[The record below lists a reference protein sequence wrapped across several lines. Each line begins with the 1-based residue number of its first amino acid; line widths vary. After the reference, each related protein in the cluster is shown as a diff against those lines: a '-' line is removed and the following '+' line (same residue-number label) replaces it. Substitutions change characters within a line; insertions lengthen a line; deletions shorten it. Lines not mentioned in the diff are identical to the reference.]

1 MTQVNA
7 VRRPANPTDAAR
19 DGTPPAVAAATKD
32 APVPVYMGQS
42 YWSNVGSRLRRDPT
56 TVVCGLIV
64 LAIILVSV
72 FAPLIAPMDPY
83 QAKMLGRLAP
93 IGTAGHPLGTD
104 ELGRDMLSRLIY
116 GGRISLMMGL
126 TPVGVALLVGGLL
139 GVIAGYAGGWVNM
152 MIMRFMDVFYAF
164 PSIMLAIA
172 ISGALGAGIGNGMLA
187 LTLVLIPSITR
198 VTESVTTQVRA
209 YDFVDAARAS
219 GASTTRVIVT
229 HVLSNVLGPIFIF
242 ATSLVSVSII
252 IASGLSFL
260 GLGVSPPEADWGL
273 MLSTLR
279 QAIYINPMLC
289 ALPGI
294 MIFITSLC
302 FNLMSDGL
310 RSAMDVRL

>member
-1 MTQVNA
+1 MTQANVM
-7 VRRPANPTDAAR
+7 RRPDAATSNA
-19 DGTPPAVAAATKD
+19 GSGQNAIAATAAAE
-32 APVPVYMGQS
+32 PVQQGQG
-42 YWSNVGSRLRRDPT
+42 YWSNVGRRLRRDPT

-64 LAIILVSV
+64 LGIMLISV
-72 FAPLIAPMDPY
+72 FAPYIAPMDPY

-93 IGTAGHPLGTD
+93 IGTEGHLLGTD

-126 TPVGVALLVGGLL
+126 TPVGIALVFGGLL
-139 GVIAGYAGGWVNM
+139 GLIAGYLGGGINM
-152 MIMRFMDVFYAF
+152 LIMRFMDVFYAF

-172 ISGALGAGIGNGMLA
+172 ISGALGAGIRNGMIA

-209 YDFVDAARAS
+209 YDFVDAARAT
-219 GASTTRVIVT
+219 GASTRRIIVT
-229 HVLSNVLGPIFIF
+229 HVLSNVLGPVFIF

-260 GLGVSPPEADWGL
+260 GLGVRPPEADWGL

-279 QAIYINPMLC
+279 QAIYINPVLC

-294 MIFITSLC
+294 MIFVTSLC

>member
-7 VRRPANPTDAAR
+7 VRRPARPVDDAGDTALAS
-19 DGTPPAVAAATKD
+19 PAAAKD
-32 APVPVYMGQS
+32 APAVVYKGQS
-42 YWSNVGSRLRRDPT
+42 YWSNVGRRLRRDPT

-64 LAIILVSV
+64 LAIILVAV

-126 TPVGVALLVGGLL
+126 TPVGVALAVGGLL

-229 HVLSNVLGPIFIF
+229 HVFSNVLGPIFIF
-242 ATSLVSVSII
+242 STSLVSVSII

>member
-1 MTQVNA
+1 MTQADA
-7 VRRPANPTDAAR
+7 VLRPDEAEIDIGARSTTVSVMAKKAAE
-19 DGTPPAVAAATKD
+19 
-32 APVPVYMGQS
+32 PVYKGEG
-42 YWSNVGSRLRRDPT
+42 YWRNVGKRLRRDPT

-64 LAIILVSV
+64 LAITLISI
-72 FAPLIAPMDPY
+72 FAPYIAPADPY

-93 IGTAGHPLGTD
+93 IGTAGHLLGTD

-139 GVIAGYAGGWVNM
+139 GLIAGYVGGGINM
-152 MIMRFMDVFYAF
+152 LIMRFMDVFYAF

-172 ISGALGAGIGNGMLA
+172 ISGALGAGIRNGMIA

-198 VTESVTTQVRA
+198 VTESVTTQVRS
-209 YDFVDAARAS
+209 YDFVDAARAT
-219 GASTTRVIVT
+219 GASTRRIIVT
-229 HVLSNVLGPIFIF
+229 HVLSNVLGPVFIF

-260 GLGVSPPEADWGL
+260 SLGVRPPEADWGL

-279 QAIYINPMLC
+279 QAIYINPVLC

-294 MIFITSLC
+294 MIFVTSLC

>member
-7 VRRPANPTDAAR
+7 VRRPARPVDDAGDTALAS
-19 DGTPPAVAAATKD
+19 PAAAKD
-32 APVPVYMGQS
+32 APAVVYKGQS
-42 YWSNVGSRLRRDPT
+42 YWSNVGRRLRRDPT

-64 LAIILVSV
+64 LAIILVAV

-126 TPVGVALLVGGLL
+126 TPVGVALAVGGLL

-172 ISGALGAGIGNGMLA
+172 ISGALGAGVGNGMLA
-187 LTLVLIPSITR
+187 LTLVLIPAITR

-229 HVLSNVLGPIFIF
+229 HVFSNVLGPIFIF
-242 ATSLVSVSII
+242 STSLVSVSII

>member
-1 MTQVNA
+1 MRRLISKA
-7 VRRPANPTDAAR
+7 RRPPPSAAK
-19 DGTPPAVAAATKD
+19 GTSEPGDK
-32 APVPVYMGQS
+32 GQG
-42 YWSNVGSRLRRDPT
+42 YWSNVVRRLRRDPT

-64 LAIILVSV
+64 LAIILISI
-72 FAPLIAPMDPY
+72 FAPYIAPADPY
-83 QAKMLGRLAP
+83 KAKMLGRLAP
-93 IGTAGHPLGTD
+93 IGTAGHLLGTD

-126 TPVGVALLVGGLL
+126 VPVGIALLIGGLL
-139 GVIAGYAGGWVNM
+139 GLLAGYIGGGINM
-152 MIMRFMDVFYAF
+152 LIMRFMDVFYAF

-172 ISGALGAGIGNGMLA
+172 ISGALGAGIRNGMIA

-198 VTESVTTQVRA
+198 VTESVTTQVRN
-209 YDFVDAARAS
+209 YDFVDAARAT
-219 GASTTRVIVT
+219 GASTRRIIIT
-229 HVLSNVLGPIFIF
+229 HVLSNVLGPVFIF

-260 GLGVSPPEADWGL
+260 GLGVRPPEADWGL

-279 QAIYINPMLC
+279 QAIYINPVLC

-294 MIFITSLC
+294 MIFVTSLC

>member
-1 MTQVNA
+1 MTQGNA
-7 VRRPANPTDAAR
+7 VRRPANPVDDVG
-19 DGTPPAVAAATKD
+19 DGTLASLAAAKD
-32 APVPVYMGQS
+32 APAVVYKGQS
-42 YWSNVGSRLRRDPT
+42 YWSNVGRRLRRDPT

-64 LAIILVSV
+64 LAIILVAV

-126 TPVGVALLVGGLL
+126 TPVGVALAVGGLL

-172 ISGALGAGIGNGMLA
+172 ISGALGAGVGNGMLA
-187 LTLVLIPSITR
+187 LTLVLIPAITR

-229 HVLSNVLGPIFIF
+229 HVFSNVLGPIFIF
-242 ATSLVSVSII
+242 STSLVSVSII

>member
-1 MTQVNA
+1 MVLSILL
-7 VRRPANPTDAAR
+7 
-19 DGTPPAVAAATKD
+19 VA
-32 APVPVYMGQS
+32 
-42 YWSNVGSRLRRDPT
+42 
-56 TVVCGLIV
+56 I
-64 LAIILVSV
+64 
-72 FAPLIAPMDPY
+72 FAPYVAPGDPY
-83 QAKMLGRLAP
+83 KTKMLGRLAP
-93 IGTAGHPLGTD
+93 LGTPGHPLGTD
-104 ELGRDMLSRLIY
+104 ELGRDMLTRLIY

-126 TPVGVALLVGGLL
+126 TPVAVALALGGVL
-139 GVIAGYAGGWVNM
+139 GLIAGYAGGRVNM

-172 ISGALGAGIGNGMLA
+172 ISGALGAGIGNGMIA

-198 VTESVTTQVRA
+198 VTESVTTQVRS
-209 YDFVDAARAS
+209 YDFVDAARAT
-219 GASTTRVIVT
+219 GASGGRIIVT
-229 HVLSNVLGPIFIF
+229 HVLSNVLGPVFIF

-279 QAIYINPMLC
+279 QSIYINPVLC

-294 MIFITSLC
+294 MIFVTSLC

-310 RSAMDVRL
+310 RSAMDMRL

>member
-1 MTQVNA
+1 
-7 VRRPANPTDAAR
+7 
-19 DGTPPAVAAATKD
+19 
-32 APVPVYMGQS
+32 
-42 YWSNVGSRLRRDPT
+42 
-56 TVVCGLIV
+56 
-64 LAIILVSV
+64 
-72 FAPLIAPMDPY
+72 
-83 QAKMLGRLAP
+83 
-93 IGTAGHPLGTD
+93 
-104 ELGRDMLSRLIY
+104 
-116 GGRISLMMGL
+116 
-126 TPVGVALLVGGLL
+126 
-139 GVIAGYAGGWVNM
+139 
-152 MIMRFMDVFYAF
+152 
-164 PSIMLAIA
+164 
-172 ISGALGAGIGNGMLA
+172 MLA
-187 LTLVLIPSITR
+187 LTLVLIPAITR

-242 ATSLVSVSII
+242 STSLVSVSII

>member
-1 MTQVNA
+1 MTQLLNA
-7 VRRPANPTDAAR
+7 VRRAEVSVSDVPAKAPAEPAAAAR
-19 DGTPPAVAAATKD
+19 EAKPAYK
-32 APVPVYMGQS
+32 GQS
-42 YWSNVGSRLRRDPT
+42 YWSNVGKRLRRDPT
-56 TVVCGLIV
+56 TVVCALVV
-64 LAIILVSV
+64 LAIVLVAV
-72 FAPLIAPMDPY
+72 FAPFIAPMDPY
-83 QAKMLGRLAP
+83 KAKMLGRLAP
-93 IGTAGHPLGTD
+93 IGTPGHPLGTD

-126 TPVGVALLVGGLL
+126 APVGIALVLGGLL
-139 GVIAGYAGGWVNM
+139 GLIAGYAGGRINM

-172 ISGALGAGIGNGMLA
+172 ISGALGAGIRNGMIA
-187 LTLVLIPSITR
+187 LILVLIPSITR
-198 VTESVTTQVRA
+198 VTESVTTQVRS

-219 GASTTRVIVT
+219 GASTFRIILT
-229 HVLSNVLGPIFIF
+229 HVLSNVMGPVFIF

-260 GLGVSPPEADWGL
+260 GLGVAPPEADWGL

-279 QAIYINPMLC
+279 QSIYINPVLC
-289 ALPGI
+289 ALPGV
-294 MIFITSLC
+294 MIFVTSLC

>member
-7 VRRPANPTDAAR
+7 VRRPANPLDETR
-19 DGTPPAVAAATKD
+19 DRTPAPPAAAKESA
-32 APVPVYMGQS
+32 AVVYKGQS
-42 YWSNVGSRLRRDPT
+42 YWSNVGRRLRSDPT

-126 TPVGVALLVGGLL
+126 TPVGVALAVGGLL
-139 GVIAGYAGGWVNM
+139 GVVAGYAGGWVNM

-209 YDFVDAARAS
+209 YDFVDAARAT
-219 GASTTRVIVT
+219 GASTMRVIVT

-294 MIFITSLC
+294 MIFVTSLC